1 MFSSIAL
8 LVVIVACVNYTNL
21 TTVRAAKR
29 SIEIGMRKAV
39 GSSRQQLIRQFL
51 GESIFLAALAFGL
64 VLFFTYLLAA

>member
-39 GSSRQQLIRQFL
+39 GASRQQLIRQFL